1 MMIKGW
7 IKNIILSFAIL
18 TVMMSSVEH
27 FSSLAASCVITET
40 VCATGENVCAQKVPF
55 ESYALSRD
63 NNFALIKNIITAI
76 KTVVRVDHQLRNR
89 VWYTSFILFVIY
101 LYLIYLAYLTWNSD
115 TYISVNTLRTI
126 RHIHLKDGQK

>member
-7 IKNIILSFAIL
+7 IKNIILSLAIL

-27 FSSLAASCVITET
+27 FSSLAESCVITET
-40 VCATGENVCAQKVPF
+40 VSATGENVCAQKVPF

-63 NNFALIKNIITAI
+63 NTYGLIKSIITAI
-76 KTVVRVDHQLRNR
+76 KSVVRVDQQLRNR
-89 VWYTSFILFVIY
+89 AWYSSFILFVIY
-101 LYLIYLAYLTWNSD
+101 LYLFFFAYLTWSSD
-115 TYISVNTLRTI
+115 TYISVTTLRTI